1 MSLRRRL
8 PTAVILMA
16 ALVAALEWAPPLAF
30 FALLQIFVL
39 AGLLEFYGLAKR
51 RKIDVRP
58 VPGLALALLLQLPW
72 VVPGLT
78 PGMALFGGLF
88 GLAAYFLAAVRSVE
102 GVMAFPSS
110 LAMTSF
116 GAVYIGFTMG
126 YMYALRAIHGTPA
139 LYFLFIVIILG
150 DSGAMLWGKLLGRHK
165 MTKFASPN
173 KTWEG
178 ALGGLV
184 FAAAGALVARAIF
197 LKDVGPA
204 AAALGGLFVHAVAQ
218 VSDPVESLFK
228 RAAGVKDSSS
238 LLPGHG
244 GFLDRLD
251 SYLLAA
257 PFFFYYLEFFWM

>member
-1 MSLRRRL
+1 
-8 PTAVILMA
+8 
-16 ALVAALEWAPPLAF
+16 
-30 FALLQIFVL
+30 
-39 AGLLEFYGLAKR
+39 
-51 RKIDVRP
+51 
-58 VPGLALALLLQLPW
+58 
-72 VVPGLT
+72 
-78 PGMALFGGLF
+78 
-88 GLAAYFLAAVRSVE
+88 
-102 GVMAFPSS
+102 
-110 LAMTSF
+110 
-116 GAVYIGFTMG
+116 
-126 YMYALRAIHGTPA
+126 
-139 LYFLFIVIILG
+139 
-150 DSGAMLWGKLLGRHK
+150 
-165 MTKFASPN
+165 
-173 KTWEG
+173 
-178 ALGGLV
+178 LGGLV